1 MMRICIVIIVCF
13 SLLSTNYLF
22 DTFEEYISE
31 ITAKATN
38 LLRGNS
44 FATREFD
51 SNGIPYSNFAR
62 IRKKTVSPFYVV
74 HYGLIYSQ
82 AIEPPQGY
90 QYLWEKQG
98 SVKYWNVP
106 PKNELVTEQ
115 NFFNSVNWVVNKTY
129 ELGLNGAHLYYDF
142 DWPYRNLK
150 SGGLKAPWYSGLTD
164 GMALTL
170 LCRAYVITG
179 NDTYKSAAALLYESV
194 IKPVS
199 KGGSLITLQNGDLWI
214 EEYVENRLSDEYQ
227 SKVLNGMIYATFGVL
242 DYEQTF
248 VTKNQLA
255 PALFKSIKNNIIK
268 FDPFAEIQAL
278 QRQLL
283 SDDWFAPSKGLQ
295 MPTTDIYT
303 EDDKQLTVESHLPN
317 FNEKDINISIDKGF
331 LVISAE
337 KHEEEKDKNKKYVV
351 RESSSSFYRRVRLPE
366 AADEDSVE
374 AKMKNGVL
382 KVKVMFK
389 KLP

>member
-268 FDPFAEIQAL
+268 FDLGWWTSYDLIGTVANLKYHYIHIGLLEDLYKITNDTYYFDLSKKWGKYNVGFIKRNFIKGKPTINSIIMLLEYMFIFIASTFLLLIMYPITGYS
-278 QRQLL
+278 RL
-283 SDDWFAPSKGLQ
+283 SDP
-295 MPTTDIYT
+295 
-303 EDDKQLTVESHLPN
+303 
-317 FNEKDINISIDKGF
+317 
-331 LVISAE
+331 
-337 KHEEEKDKNKKYVV
+337 
-351 RESSSSFYRRVRLPE
+351 R
-366 AADEDSVE
+366 
-374 AKMKNGVL
+374 
-382 KVKVMFK
+382 
-389 KLP
+389 